1 MKEKSRE
8 YLIIALGNI
17 MVLVL
22 LIWFFGGMGRKDYSV
37 NQKEQSRLIG
47 ASYMTMNNEF
57 YQIISEEIKARIE
70 AEGHRWVLRDPA
82 LDAGRQKE
90 QIEEMLD
97 MGIDVLVL
105 TPVDWKGLKNVLEK
119 ARNQGVRIVVVDSD
133 IAEEE
138 LADCTITS
146 DNYQAGVG
154 MGTYFISQ
162 CPGARVILMTH
173 DTAKSGRDRIQ
184 GFVDVVSQ
192 KPDITIVERVECD
205 GQLEIAMPRLQE
217 LIEDG
222 VQFDQVFCLN
232 DLASVGVVA
241 ALEEKEMLNQVG
253 VYGIDASPDSKAL
266 IKEHMMQA
274 TMAQFPSKIGEEA
287 ANVIYRLL
295 NDEQV
300 EKKIRIPVELV
311 TAGNVDEYG
320 IERWQ

>member
-1 MKEKSRE
+1 
-8 YLIIALGNI
+8 
-17 MVLVL
+17 
-22 LIWFFGGMGRKDYSV
+22 MGRKDYSV

-70 AEGHRWVLRDPA
+70 AEGDRWVLRDPA

-154 MGTYFISQ
+154 MGTYFI
-162 CPGARVILMTH
+162 
-173 DTAKSGRDRIQ
+173 
-184 GFVDVVSQ
+184 
-192 KPDITIVERVECD
+192 
-205 GQLEIAMPRLQE
+205 RL
-217 LIEDG
+217 
-222 VQFDQVFCLN
+222 
-232 DLASVGVVA
+232 
-241 ALEEKEMLNQVG
+241 
-253 VYGIDASPDSKAL
+253 
-266 IKEHMMQA
+266 
-274 TMAQFPSKIGEEA
+274 
-287 ANVIYRLL
+287 
-295 NDEQV
+295 
-300 EKKIRIPVELV
+300 
-311 TAGNVDEYG
+311 
-320 IERWQ
+320 